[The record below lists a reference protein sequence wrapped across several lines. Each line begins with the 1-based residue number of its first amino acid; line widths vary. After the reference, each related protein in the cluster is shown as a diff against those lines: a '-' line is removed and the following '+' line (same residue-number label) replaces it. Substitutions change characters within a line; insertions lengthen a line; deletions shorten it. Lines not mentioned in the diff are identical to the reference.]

1 MRGGKSLQ
9 EILSVRAVSKFFGAF
24 QALKDVTFG
33 VRPGEVHCLLGENGA
48 GKSTLIKILS
58 GALTPEAGSIQIDG
72 REYAGLTPVRSMEL
86 GIATIYQDVEL
97 IETLTVSDNIFLGE
111 EISGALGVVR
121 RREQFRRAREIM
133 DRLHIDIDETKLVGD
148 LSQAQKQM
156 LQIVKALKLKARI
169 LIMDE
174 PTSSLGVSETRALMD
189 MVRKLK
195 DEGVAIIYI
204 SHYLEEIFQIGDRIT
219 VLKDGA
225 SVATYEVRDVDVAT
239 VVKAMVGREASLFYK
254 RDEIVKGEGLLQ
266 IRDFTRSGVVDHV
279 SFDVRQGEIFGL
291 GGLVGS
297 GRSELLDL
305 IFGAAKKDGGAI
317 LLDGREVRI
326 DSPGD
331 AMRQGFSYITEDRKK
346 LALFMDRPVRE
357 NIAIVEG
364 ELFGGAL
371 VSASREASEVRDM
384 AGKMRIAM
392 FSPEQRVGDLSGG
405 NQQKVVIA
413 RWLLSRGKVFLFDE
427 PTKGV
432 DIGAREEIYRL
443 MTDLAK
449 AGHYIIMVSSDMPE
463 LLSMSDTIGVMQAGR
478 LKRVF
483 TGDIREEELM
493 NCYLGVVE

>member
-1 MRGGKSLQ
+1 
-9 EILSVRAVSKFFGAF
+9 
-24 QALKDVTFG
+24 
-33 VRPGEVHCLLGENGA
+33 LLE
-48 GKSTLIKILS
+48 
-58 GALTPEAGSIQIDG
+58 
-72 REYAGLTPVRSMEL
+72 
-86 GIATIYQDVEL
+86 
-97 IETLTVSDNIFLGE
+97 
-111 EISGALGVVR
+111 
-121 RREQFRRAREIM
+121 
-133 DRLHIDIDETKLVGD
+133 
-148 LSQAQKQM
+148 
-156 LQIVKALKLKARI
+156 
-169 LIMDE
+169 
-174 PTSSLGVSETRALMD
+174 
-189 MVRKLK
+189 
-195 DEGVAIIYI
+195 
-204 SHYLEEIFQIGDRIT
+204 
-219 VLKDGA
+219 
-225 SVATYEVRDVDVAT
+225 
-239 VVKAMVGREASLFYK
+239 
-254 RDEIVKGEGLLQ
+254 
-266 IRDFTRSGVVDHV
+266 
-279 SFDVRQGEIFGL
+279 
-291 GGLVGS
+291 
-297 GRSELLDL
+297 
-305 IFGAAKKDGGAI
+305 
-317 LLDGREVRI
+317 GREVPI

-364 ELFGGAL
+364 ELFGGQL
-371 VSASREASEVRDM
+371 ISASREAGEVKDM

-463 LLSMSDTIGVMQAGR
+463 LLSMSDTIGVMQEGR